1 MERGIMKNRSF
12 LLLIIGVLVGV
23 IMGAGSCL
31 VSAKGMYWLGGL
43 LFCGSVVVSGVCS
56 YVARDLNNS
65 KKDK

>member
-1 MERGIMKNRSF
+1 MKNSSF

-31 VSAKGMYWLGGL
+31 VAAKGMLWLGCIL
-43 LFCGSVVVSGVCS
+43 LCGSIVVSGVCS